1 MLAQYDEK
9 DGFSFGGQIKIS
21 DDVEKAL
28 AQLEPGMLKT
38 TTNVEGL
45 AMALG
50 TSDQKFINFCTD
62 LKNGNI
68 TFKEGQTYLQAYQET
83 PSAISIATATW
94 SNTGAYITLPV
105 GKYLLIGTVAFTS
118 NKAGRVGVRITEGG
132 NVVPQATTLIPGL
145 SGSSA
150 NLTVQVQW
158 VFNVTENTTYRLQAF
173 QTSGGNLSVTGYFK
187 SVCLS

>member
-1 MLAQYDEK
+1 MNILDFTFNGKKLSDFECICCNFDSSSGTVEVSAGADVTLNQERPSGSNKFNLYSTSYDEP
-9 DGFSFGGQIKIS
+9 F
-21 DDVEKAL
+21 
-28 AQLEPGMLKT
+28 T
-38 TTNVEGL
+38 
-45 AMALG
+45 
-50 TSDQKFINFCTD
+50 
-62 LKNGNI
+62 
-68 TFKEGQTYLQAYQET
+68 
-83 PSAISIATATW
+83 
-94 SNTGAYITLPV
+94 V

-158 VFNVTENTTYRLQAF
+158 IFNVTENTTYRLQAF
-173 QTSGGNLSVTGYFK
+173 QTSGGNLSVTGYLK